1 MFMNPSLVFD
11 IICTVF
17 WLVMALRYARKGML
31 ASLVQIGG
39 SLVGLIGAWR
49 FAVWGS
55 AAVFNRF
62 FAGGF
67 RTAIAESIAAGGAVD
82 LSQIAAEYAGFLPE
96 GFRQSI
102 VEACQGSL
110 SAVLTDNAVVMADAI
125 VQHVLMPL
133 LTPVISIVLFF
144 VAYALLRMLVSLL
157 VTVLGLVNHLPV
169 IGAVNRGLGFAV
181 GGFASLVDV
190 FLALCVIWAL
200 VVITGGGLPLLNEA
214 TLSGSLYYKAFNLVN
229 PFLY

>member
-62 FAGGF
+62 
-67 RTAIAESIAAGGAVD
+67 SPGA
-82 LSQIAAEYAGFLPE
+82 
-96 GFRQSI
+96 
-102 VEACQGSL
+102 
-110 SAVLTDNAVVMADAI
+110 SAPPSPRAS
-125 VQHVLMPL
+125 P
-133 LTPVISIVLFF
+133 P
-144 VAYALLRMLVSLL
+144 
-157 VTVLGLVNHLPV
+157 
-169 IGAVNRGLGFAV
+169 GAP
-181 GGFASLVDV
+181 
-190 FLALCVIWAL
+190 W
-200 VVITGGGLPLLNEA
+200 T
-214 TLSGSLYYKAFNLVN
+214 
-229 PFLY
+229 